1 MNILCHRGAWNIS
14 AEKNSLAAFNNSIKL
29 NCGFES
35 DVRDYCGKLVI
46 SHDMAAEN
54 SLPLE
59 EVLQLLKDAGNKY
72 CFAINIKADGLTALL
87 KKLLQKYELEN
98 YFVFDMSLPQMIE
111 YRKSGLKF
119 FTRQS
124 EFEKVPLLYEDA
136 AGVWLDPFES
146 DDWLT
151 RDLIERHLQNGKKI
165 CVVSPE
171 LHARESQ
178 SLWEMLK
185 EIKNPD
191 IYLCTDLFLQAK
203 EFFN

>member
-14 AEKNSLAAFNNSIKL
+14 TEKNSLAAFNNSIKL

-46 SHDMAAEN
+46 SHDIADEN
-54 SLPLE
+54 SPPME
-59 EVLQLLKDAGNKY
+59 EVLKLLKDAEDEY
-72 CFAINIKADGLTALL
+72 CFAINIKADGLTNSL
-87 KKLLQKYELEN
+87 KTLLQKYELKN
-98 YFVFDMSLPQMIE
+98 YFAFDMSLPQMIE

-136 AGVWLDPFES
+136 AGVWLDSFES

-151 RDLIERHLQNGKKI
+151 KDLIESHLGNGKKI

-171 LHARESQ
+171 LHAREPQ
-178 SLWEMLK
+178 QIWEMLK
-185 EIKNPD
+185 EIKNPN
-191 IYLCTDLFLQAK
+191 ICLCTDLFLQAK
-203 EFFN
+203 EFFK